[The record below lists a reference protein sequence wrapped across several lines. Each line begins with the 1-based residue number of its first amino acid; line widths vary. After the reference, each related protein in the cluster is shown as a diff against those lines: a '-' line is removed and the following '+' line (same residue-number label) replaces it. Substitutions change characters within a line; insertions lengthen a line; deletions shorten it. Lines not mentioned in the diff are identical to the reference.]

1 MPSQAPPSYSDW
13 TTSFATRSP
22 STDSSSTVEHCPE
35 CRAATDGSIAAARI
49 RVAALVCFA
58 RQLRLE
64 VAELASLLGVPLPE
78 EGF

>member
-1 MPSQAPPSYSDW
+1 M
-13 TTSFATRSP
+13 
-22 STDSSSTVEHCPE
+22 EHCPS
-35 CRAATDGSIAAARI
+35 CRAAQPDIAAARI
-49 RVAALVCFA
+49 RAAATVAFA